1 MKVFI
6 AFLPILLVVIVGCT
20 VTKEVEVP
28 TAHFELIDMTPLP
41 PLQSSAFLGGAKLSV
56 LLHVLKDGTV
66 ENVKI
71 LGPSGDG
78 GWDSL
83 AVQSIK
89 QWRYAPPRSEGIPV
103 DVWFRQL
110 IVVQI
115 QEPMEMTLGQLVSAS
130 MPEADS
136 LYASLEKG
144 TVLDPVFKGL
154 LTTINI
160 MRFPLHIRERLKS
173 LQEGEYTRPLRLGD
187 KYIIF
192 KRFSKD
198 VAKDLPK

>member
-1 MKVFI
+1 MKAVNT
-6 AFLPILLVVIVGCT
+6 FLLFLLLLFVGCST
-20 VTKEVEVP
+20 TKEVEIP
-28 TAHFELIDMTPLP
+28 TAQFELIDMTPLP
-41 PLQSSAFLGGAKLSV
+41 PLQSSSFLGGAKLGV

-83 AVQSIK
+83 AVQAIK
-89 QWRYAPPRSEGIPV
+89 QWRYAPPRREGVPV

-110 IVVQI
+110 IVVQV
-115 QEPMEMTLGQLVSAS
+115 QEPMEMTLGQLVSTS
-130 MPEADS
+130 LPEADT
-136 LYASLEKG
+136 LFASLEKG
-144 TVLDPVFKGL
+144 TVLDPVFKRSL
-154 LTTINI
+154 VTTNI
-160 MRFPLHIRERLKS
+160 MRYPLHVRERLKH
-173 LQEGEYTRPLRLGD
+173 LREGEYTRPLRLGE
-187 KYIIF
+187 KFIIF